1 MNQQQRIKELLK
13 KEEVD
18 RLKEF
23 FASFWYYPL
32 IVDSAKK
39 GYTV

>member
-1 MNQQQRIKELLK
+1 MKKEDIWVLNQQQRIKELLK

-23 FASFWYYPL
+23 FASFGIIPL
-32 IVDSAKK
+32 
-39 GYTV
+39 